1 MRLRQYL
8 LGLVSEEEQNEIE
21 ECYFADDE
29 YFETMLAAEDELA
42 EAYACGELSRRER
55 KRFDECLLPNPR
67 WRQKI
72 ETIRALQHVVNEKKT
87 RLVPEKIGLLQRLAD
102 WWREFTASLFEQKVV
117 IGLAYATLLVL
128 LVINGAWREY
138 KFQNFQHK
146 IVNLETEQGE
156 LAQQGEQ
163 LRQQLAQQ
171 TDVANE
177 FADKFEQE
185 KQQRLKLE
193 QLLDKM
199 KPQPTPMLAFALEP
213 GLLRDAT
220 SQRRLVIP
228 ANVQMVKLD
237 LFIETENFYNNYH
250 ATLKTVEGDEMWSQ
264 IGLMAQKTVW
274 GQSLNLNLP
283 TISFNNDDYILTLSG
298 ITPEGKT
305 EILHRYFFSVV
316 RK

>member
-1 MRLRQYL
+1 MNLRHYL
-8 LGLVSEEEQNEIE
+8 LGLMTEEQQNEIE
-21 ECYFADDE
+21 ESYFADDE
-29 YFETMLAAEDELA
+29 FFETMLAAEDELV
-42 EAYACGELSRRER
+42 EAYVNKELSRRER

-87 RLVPEKIGLLQRLAD
+87 RLVPEKIGLLQQLAE

-117 IGLAYATLLVL
+117 IGLAYATVLVL
-128 LVINGAWREY
+128 LVLSSVWIGRQ
-138 KFQNFQHK
+138 FQNFQHK
-146 IVNLETEQGE
+146 IANLDTEQNE

-163 LRQQLAQQ
+163 LRQQLEQQ

-199 KPQPTPMLAFALEP
+199 KPQPAPMLAFALEP
-213 GLLRDAT
+213 GILRDAT
-220 SQRRLVIP
+220 EPKRLVIP
-228 ANVQMVKLD
+228 RNVQMVKFD
-237 LFIETENFYNNYH
+237 LFIETENLYTNYH
-250 ATLKTVEGDEMWSQ
+250 AALKTVEGDEVWSQ
-264 IGLMAQKTVW
+264 IGLMAQKTAW
-274 GQSLNLNLP
+274 GQSLNIDLP
-283 TISFNNDDYILTLSG
+283 TIAFNNDDYILTLSG
-298 ITPEGKT
+298 ITPEGKS